1 MPINPYVVRRAGPV
15 LVFLVPALLLAA
27 CASNGREMARVK
39 APEIGAG
46 DVANAATQPV
56 RDLNLAGEQPGDYLA
71 AIVKDPYGNPPEQ
84 CSGLDGEIDRLN
96 LILGADVDA
105 PRKADDDML
114 GALTIAAVRNVT
126 SLPFRGVIREVTG
139 AAPRERAMRQALL
152 AGAVRRGYLKG
163 RRMAL
168 NCPPP
173 PPSDE
178 PIGPTRTTRGPT

>member
-1 MPINPYVVRRAGPV
+1 MA
-15 LVFLVPALLLAA
+15 LVSVQLLAA
-27 CASNGREMARVK
+27 CASNGKEMATVK
-39 APEIGAG
+39 APEIQPR

-56 RDLNLAGEQPGDYLA
+56 RDLNLAGEEPGDYLA
-71 AIVKDPYGNPPEQ
+71 GVVQDPYGKPPAE
-84 CSGLDGEIDRLN
+84 CSGLDGEIARLD

-163 RRMAL
+163 RRTAQ

-173 PPSDE
+173 PPPE
-178 PIGPTRTTRGPT
+178 APPGPARTPQG